1 LSNDGFE
8 QASMGVAAGDY
19 NHTGRPSL
27 FVTNFSGENNDLYRN
42 DGGFN
47 FTDVSYPSGIAVPS
61 LRWVKWG
68 NAFAD
73 LDNDGWLD
81 AVSVSGHVYPQVD
94 GVPSA
99 PPYKEPALL
108 ELNQKNSTFC
118 DASQQAGTA
127 FSTPHA
133 ARGLAVGDLFN
144 NGNLDLVIENLDGA
158 PVILRNAGLPGRHWV
173 SFALAG
179 VKTNRMALNA
189 RVAITAGGMT
199 QTDEVHSG
207 GSYLSQN
214 DIRLHFGL
222 GAADEIDSVTIHWP
236 SGLVEKL
243 GPLRADQFYSVL
255 EGHGIV
261 PFKEIQPS
269 KVTR

>member
-1 LSNDGFE
+1 
-8 QASMGVAAGDY
+8 
-19 NHTGRPSL
+19 
-27 FVTNFSGENNDLYRN
+27 
-42 DGGFN
+42 
-47 FTDVSYPSGIAVPS
+47 
-61 LRWVKWG
+61 
-68 NAFAD
+68 
-73 LDNDGWLD
+73 
-81 AVSVSGHVYPQVD
+81 
-94 GVPSA
+94 
-99 PPYKEPALL
+99 
-108 ELNQKNSTFC
+108 
-118 DASQQAGTA
+118 
-127 FSTPHA
+127 
-133 ARGLAVGDLFN
+133 
-144 NGNLDLVIENLDGA
+144 
-158 PVILRNAGLPGRHWV
+158 
-173 SFALAG
+173 
-179 VKTNRMALNA
+179 
-189 RVAITAGGMT
+189 MT